1 MAVML
6 CETSSMAYAPGLAV
20 CSLVKCGGGEE
31 MSGSMD
37 GAPERRPVWTRGG
50 GGREGRVARGLQGL
64 VPQPSEAGRE
74 DGTGTTAS
82 AMDRR
87 HMDV

>member
-37 GAPERRPVWTRGG
+37 GAPER
-50 GGREGRVARGLQGL
+50 
-64 VPQPSEAGRE
+64 
-74 DGTGTTAS
+74 
-82 AMDRR
+82 
-87 HMDV
+87 